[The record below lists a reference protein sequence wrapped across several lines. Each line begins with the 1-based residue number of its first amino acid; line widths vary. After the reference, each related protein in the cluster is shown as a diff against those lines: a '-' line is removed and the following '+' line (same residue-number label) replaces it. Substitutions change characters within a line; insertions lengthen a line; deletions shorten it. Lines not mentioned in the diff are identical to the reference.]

1 MHKLLITTLICITCL
16 SISVGQNKEFDRCGT
31 DEIHMENMK
40 NPEYA
45 EEYQKFQELKRTISQ
60 NRSSVTTCG
69 TPLVVPVAVHYNS
82 PITDANTACLI
93 EAAQKQIDQMN
104 DDYRSCN
111 ANSSD
116 LCNFLIACPTY
127 FTDSNGGEVMPED
140 GVCIQFCLGDQ
151 NLPAGEDN
159 IGGFAITVGDYTW
172 PSVPGNTWD
181 DFFNLFISDGST
193 AGVGNGTLGVAPLNG
208 ASNPNGN
215 GVYVLNTVFGASNY
229 NGCTSG
235 GALGTDNTFNN
246 GATLTHEAGHYF
258 GLEHTFSDN
267 LGDTPPQSNPNYGCP
282 TTNTTTCTTSVG
294 NDFSFNFMD
303 YVDDD
308 CMSNFSEDQANI
320 MTTTAAAQ
328 SAWATNS
335 ISCYTGWTSGTTVFS
350 SCQGYCV
357 PSTSPPTALFT
368 PANNSSNSICE
379 LGCINFIDT
388 SIDSPNTWS
397 WSFNVSS
404 GDIVLDMTNSTS
416 QNPTVCIT
424 SGAQGVI
431 SVTLTATNSN
441 GSSTVT
447 QTTTVI
453 VDTCIEQCSGTSIDI
468 PDGDTDGVSQDITV
482 PNTGSI
488 TDINLSLDISHTYV
502 GDLFISLSHG
512 GSTVVLLDRPGFPAS
527 NFGCNRN
534 NIDCTF
540 DDQSSNGKVEDI
552 CNNTNP
558 TYSGDYQSEGSL
570 AVFNGM
576 DPSGVW
582 TIFVSDA
589 ETPDPGTLN
598 DWCLDITTTAPTNTI
613 PCLTMAQLIGD
624 LTGVEDYESS
634 DYIESVQKLLDGSS
648 VDYDVVDYIL
658 LEAGFEVEVGVDFE
672 AFIDGCDDGNG
683 GVNLK
688 GTFNS
693 DLEH

>member
-1 MHKLLITTLICITCL
+1 MHRLIIATFMFILFISN
-16 SISVGQNKEFDRCGT
+16 SIGQSKEFDRCGT
-31 DEIHMENMK
+31 DEIHTENMK
-40 NPEYA
+40 DPKYAAEYHR
-45 EEYQKFQELKRTISQ
+45 FQELKRAITQ

-93 EAAQKQIDQMN
+93 DAAQKQIDQMN

-127 FTDSNGGEVMPED
+127 FLDSNGGEVMPED
-140 GVCIQFCLGDQ
+140 GVCIQFCLADQ

-159 IGGFAITVGDYTW
+159 IGGYAITVGDYTW

-193 AGVGNGTLGVAPLNG
+193 AGVGNGVLGVAPLNG

-215 GVYVLNTVFGASNY
+215 GVYVLNTAFGAANFA
-229 NGCTSG
+229 GCTSG
-235 GALGTDNTFNN
+235 GSLGTDNTFNN

-258 GLEHTFSDN
+258 GLDHTFSDN

-282 TTNTTTCTTSVG
+282 TTNTTNCNTTVG

-320 MTTTAAAQ
+320 MTAIAAVQ
-328 SAWATNS
+328 STWATNS
-335 ISCYTGWTSGTTVFS
+335 ISCYTGWTSGTTTFT

-357 PSTSPPTALFT
+357 PNINPPTASFT
-368 PANNSSNSICE
+368 PINNSSNFICA
-379 LGCINFIDT
+379 LGCIDFADT
-388 SIDSPNTWS
+388 SIDSPDSWS
-397 WSFNVSS
+397 WSFVVSS
-404 GDIVLDMTNSTS
+404 GDIAIDITSSTA
-416 QNPTVCIT
+416 QNPRVCIT
-424 SGAQGVI
+424 SGGQGVI
-431 SVTLTATNSN
+431 SATLTATNTN
-441 GSSTVT
+441 GSSAAT
-447 QTTTVI
+447 QTTMVTVDNC
-453 VDTCIEQCSGTSIDI
+453 VEQCSGTAIAI
-468 PDGDTDGVSQDITV
+468 PDGDIIGVSQDIMV

-502 GDLFISLSHG
+502 GDLFISVSHG
-512 GSTVVLLDRPGFPAS
+512 GTTVVLMDRPGVPNS
-527 NFGCNRN
+527 TFGCNRN

-540 DDQSSNGKVEDI
+540 DDQSTNGTVEDV
-552 CNNTNP
+552 CNNTSP
-558 TYSGDYQSEGSL
+558 TYTGDYKPEGSL
-570 AVFNGM
+570 AVFNTM

-582 TIFVSDA
+582 TLFVSDA

-598 DWCLDITTTAPTNTI
+598 DWCLDITYDETNI
-613 PCLTMAQLIGD
+613 SCLTMAQLIGD

-634 DYIESVQKLLDGSS
+634 DYINSVQKLLNGSS
-648 VDYDVVDYIL
+648 VDYDAVDHIL

-672 AFIDGCDDGNG
+672 AFIDGCNNGNG
-683 GVNLK
+683 GVNLQ
-688 GTFNS
+688 GTVNS
-693 DLEH
+693 GSNH